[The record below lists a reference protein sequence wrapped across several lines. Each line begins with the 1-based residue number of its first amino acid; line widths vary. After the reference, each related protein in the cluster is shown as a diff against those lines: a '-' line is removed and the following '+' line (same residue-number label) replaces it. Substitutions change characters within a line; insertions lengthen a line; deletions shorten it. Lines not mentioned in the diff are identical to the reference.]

1 MSNENSEVK
10 EKAKKHSIKLNI
22 IYTVLLVL
30 LICVNVT
37 LIIYLIKLA
46 LLRISEITTFLR
58 NLGLHNIIK
67 S

>member
-10 EKAKKHSIKLNI
+10 EKAKKHPINLNV
-22 IYTVLLVL
+22 IYAVLLVL
-30 LICVNVT
+30 LICVNIT
-37 LIIYLIKLA
+37 LIIYLIKLV
-46 LLRISEITTFLR
+46 LFRISEITTFLR